1 MSPAVKLA
9 LTTGLVVAAIE
20 LPVSQYYATVP
31 PTNTAKRMV
40 IAGGMG
46 LVGVMVAGYLL
57 KALRA

>member
-1 MSPAVKLA
+1 MSPTTKLA

-31 PTNTAKRMV
+31 PTNTVKRMA
-40 IAGGMG
+40 IAGSMG

-57 KALRA
+57 KAMRA